1 MDRRRVLRG
10 CYWCVRGLGMRA
22 DADVSQEIKRA
33 MQEFRKVIGEIPI
46 LASEQVRRSETSED
60 EQGR

>member
-1 MDRRRVLRG
+1 
-10 CYWCVRGLGMRA
+10 
-22 DADVSQEIKRA
+22 